1 MKVKK
6 DVLVGFLKKATMTG
20 VSALTEGII
29 DFSKNGIII
38 SSQSASNNVLVN
50 ATLKANAIE
59 GYDAIGQIGVNNL
72 QDISK
77 LLEGFTGEFIS
88 FEIKANQLI
97 FKSSHRRV
105 KITLMDKEA
114 VKAPT
119 KYPTDLDDRTEFTI
133 SMDLI
138 KGFFKNM
145 NIVNTTEFSLELKGK
160 DLLFNTKGFNEV
172 TEKVEVDVGKVNVKV
187 KLNKAFIDAIENLT
201 DDVTIEMKT
210 NYPITVTSKSKD
222 VRVRILVAPIVEEEK

>member
-38 SSQSASNNVLVN
+38 SSQSASNNVLIN
-50 ATLKANAIE
+50 AVLKAKSIDE
-59 GYDAIGQIGVNNL
+59 YKPIGQIGINNL
-72 QDISK
+72 QDVSK
-77 LLEGFTGEFIS
+77 LLEGFTGEFIK
-88 FEIKANQLI
+88 FEIKSNQLI

-105 KITLMDKEA
+105 KVTLMDKDA
-114 VKAPT
+114 VQKPT
-119 KYPTDLDDRTEFTI
+119 KYPTDLDNRTEINI

-145 NIVNTTEFSLELKGK
+145 NIVNTAEFSFELKGK
-160 DLLFNTKGFNEV
+160 YLLFNTKGFNEV
-172 TEKVEVDVGKVNVKV
+172 TEKVSVDANKGDVKL
-187 KLNKAFIDAIENLT
+187 KLNKAFIDAVENLT
-201 DDVTIEMKT
+201 DDVVVEMKT
-210 NYPITVTSKSKD
+210 DYPITVTSKTDDTLIK
-222 VRVRILVAPIVEEEK
+222 ILVAPIVEEGT

>member
-6 DVLVGFLKKATMTG
+6 EVLVNFLKKATMTG
-20 VSALTEGII
+20 VSALSEGII
-29 DFSKNGIII
+29 DFTKNGIVI
-38 SSQSASNNVLVN
+38 SSQSASNNVLMN
-50 ATLKANAIE
+50 ATLRAKSIE

-72 QDISK
+72 KDISK
-77 LLEGFTGEFIS
+77 LLEGFTGEFIK

-105 KITLMDKEA
+105 KVTLMDKEA
-114 VKAPT
+114 VTAPT
-119 KYPTDLDDRTEFTI
+119 KYPKDLEVRTEFNI

-187 KLNKAFIDAIENLT
+187 KLNRAFIDAIDNLT
-201 DDVTIEMKT
+201 DDVKVEMKT
-210 NYPITVTSKSKD
+210 DYPISVTSTTADIKI
-222 VRVRILVAPIVEEEK
+222 RILVAPIVEEEK